1 MRIATTMASIHHEKY
16 QRDIPDDTAFNFV
29 YLIEQG
35 VSVDALVESLMPE
48 GNKGFIH
55 RGEALKRLVRNKH
68 LRNSALFC
76 ALAGVKQ
83 IPLN

>member
-1 MRIATTMASIHHEKY
+1 MRIATTMASIRHEKY
-16 QRDIPDDTAFNFV
+16 HRTIPDDIACSFV
-29 YLIEQG
+29 YMLEQG
-35 VSVDALVESLMPE
+35 ISVDALVESLIPDS
-48 GNKGFIH
+48 NKGCLH
-55 RGEALKRLVRNKH
+55 RGEVLKRLIRNKH